1 MTYKLVDRVIFD
13 LMVNSSAN
21 KELANMSDILLLILS
36 KSDEAVLYLVQQRI
50 FAPAETV
57 GENERNFFETLSTH
71 PEKNAREM
79 ASQIMLYTIG
89 RLLEIGGE

>member
-36 KSDEAVLYLVQQRI
+36 KSDEAVLYLV
-50 FAPAETV
+50 
-57 GENERNFFETLSTH
+57 
-71 PEKNAREM
+71 
-79 ASQIMLYTIG
+79 
-89 RLLEIGGE
+89 